1 MKFYS
6 EKLNKLFET
15 EKECAEAE
23 DAHEKAL
30 VEAEAKKK
38 ALAEERASR
47 AKEVEDAYKAV
58 LEAKKIYNK
67 KLDAFLKDYKQF
79 HMTFTSMAPFEP
91 WFESW
96 F

>member
-23 DAHEKAL
+23 NAHEKAL
-30 VEAEAKKK
+30 AEAEAKKK

-47 AKEVEDAYKAV
+47 AKEVENAYKAAW
-58 LEAKKIYNK
+58 EAKKLYNE
-67 KLDAFLKDYKQF
+67 KLDAFLRDYKQF
-79 HMTFTSMAPFEP
+79 HMTVTSQEPFGT
-91 WFESW
+91 WFKGW

>member
-30 VEAEAKKK
+30 AEAEAKKK

-58 LEAKKIYNK
+58 LEAKKLYNE
-67 KLDAFLKDYKQF
+67 KLDAFLRDYKQF
-79 HMTFTSMAPFEP
+79 HMTVTSQDPFKT
-91 WFESW
+91 WFRGW